1 MRDIFCSRKLTGHQ
15 SRPDSPLRCSF
26 CNKSQDDVRKLIAGP
41 AVYICDECVEVC
53 NNIIVDADQGR
64 HTGLPD
70 STLKAVSAPDGRAPS
85 YAVPCSLCALPVP
98 LDEAL
103 AIPERGF
110 LCEGCT
116 SAVQMA
122 VAQRESN

>member
-1 MRDIFCSRKLTGHQ
+1 MFRRRGQASHHGTAK
-15 SRPDSPLRCSF
+15 SELRCSF

-53 NNIIVDADQGR
+53 NDIIADEDR
-64 HTGLPD
+64 LSPHTIPPE
-70 STLKAVSAPDGRAPS
+70 STLRAVSAPDGRAPS
-85 YAVPCSLCALPVP
+85 YPVPCSLCTLPVP

-116 SAVQMA
+116 SAVQAA
-122 VAQRESN
+122 VAQREN

>member
-1 MRDIFCSRKLTGHQ
+1 MFWHRKQ
-15 SRPDSPLRCSF
+15 ASDQRPPEYGLRCSF

-53 NNIIVDADQGR
+53 NDIIADTDRAR
-64 HTGLPD
+64 HTSPPE
-70 STLKAVSAPDGRAPS
+70 STLTAVSEPGGTAPS
-85 YAVPCSLCALPVP
+85 YPVPCSLCGLPVL
-98 LDEAL
+98 LDEAV

-116 SAVQMA
+116 SAVQAA
-122 VAQRESN
+122 VAQRGN